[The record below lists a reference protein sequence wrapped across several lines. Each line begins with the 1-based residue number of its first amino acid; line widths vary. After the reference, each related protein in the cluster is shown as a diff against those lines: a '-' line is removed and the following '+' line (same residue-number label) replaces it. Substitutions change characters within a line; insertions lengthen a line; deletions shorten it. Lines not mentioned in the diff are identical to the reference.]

1 MQKLPVNNAHG
12 SWGFAGC
19 YIKILFSNKYKQED
33 KKLVGSQLSSLY
45 QNICFTEIW
54 PQFQCYVQNF

>member
-45 QNICFTEIW
+45 QNICFTEI
-54 PQFQCYVQNF
+54 